1 MTDILRLSQVFD
13 RGQKQAYNKK
23 TMPDTFHLAIIPDGN
38 RRWARREG
46 LKGYKQLY
54 DIGIEGLLEITQSA
68 FDNGV
73 THLSL
78 WGSSHAN
85 LADRSSDFFTNIN
98 RVFHDN
104 IHRFADHPV
113 IEQYD
118 VRITVIGEWRDSLSP
133 KTVDAFEQAIAK
145 TAHHHTREL
154 TLLIDYSGNR
164 ERTAAVESLL
174 AHPDKVTPI
183 DQLLRAHS
191 WTGHLPELDLI
202 VRTGAW
208 LDPHN
213 SAGFMSL
220 LADETQFSFPELL
233 WPEFTGDHLT
243 GIIDEFRQRERR
255 HGK

>member
-1 MTDILRLSQVFD
+1 MQE
-13 RGQKQAYNKK
+13 
-23 TMPDTFHLAIIPDGN
+23 TFHLAIIPDGN
-38 RRWARREG
+38 RRWAKKQG
-46 LKGYKQLY
+46 LKGYKKLY
-54 DIGIEGLLEITQSA
+54 DLGVEGLLGITQSA

-85 LADRSSDFFTNIN
+85 LADRSSDFFTNID
-98 RVFHDN
+98 RVFRDN
-104 IHRFADHPV
+104 IDRFASHPV
-113 IEQYD
+113 VEQYD
-118 VRITVIGEWRDSLSP
+118 VRINIIGEWRDSLTP
-133 KTVDAFEQAIAK
+133 KTIAAMENAMAQ
-145 TAHHHTREL
+145 TAHRTSREL

-164 ERTAAVESLL
+164 ERTAAVHSLL
-174 AHPDKVTPI
+174 VDTKSTVPTE
-183 DQLLRAHS
+183 QLLRSRS

-208 LDPHN
+208 TDPHN

-233 WPEFTGDHLT
+233 WPEFTGDHLSH
-243 GIIDEFRQRERR
+243 IITDFRERERR